1 MNLTPNTQT
10 SRRRRIKDLVRLLTI
25 SLISLPSWFLHGS
38 PLKLDEDVIFFPT
51 SANQNNR
58 GEWEVAVHAWVFELE
73 ENSLSR
79 KLGRETIGEVLECFD
94 VTEDQ
99 TNSDVFRQR
108 LKWFLVDNER
118 NKRLTL
124 SFGKQKKTTP
134 RTSANGHVDFLTTLN
149 NKPDNSWIGY
159 SVETDANDARL
170 FSGESQLVPTTGLS
184 VISDIDDTIKISEV
198 LDKEALIQNIFF
210 RKYKASPG
218 MPAFFKTL
226 SEQGAFFHYVS
237 ASPWQL
243 YPSLQ
248 PFMELHYPRGSY
260 SLRHFRITD
269 SSFIKFFLSS
279 QDYKTETIRNIIQ
292 RYPLHQFI
300 LVGDSGEKDPEVYA
314 RIYAEFPENI
324 QQILIRKVAGSDLSD
339 DRLLNV
345 TNNIPKA
352 KWTLFDRPDE
362 IHLKQGEI
370 EKLSLL

>member
-1 MNLTPNTQT
+1 M
-10 SRRRRIKDLVRLLTI
+10 RLLTF
-25 SLISLPSWFLHGS
+25 SLLSIPSWFLHGS

-51 SANQNNR
+51 SANQNNA
-58 GEWEVAVHAWVFELE
+58 GEWEVAVHAWVFEME
-73 ENSLSR
+73 ENSLTR
-79 KLGRETIGEVLECFD
+79 KLGQETIGEVLECFS
-94 VTEDQ
+94 VTEAQ
-99 TNSDVFRQR
+99 TNSETFRQR

-124 SFGKQKKTTP
+124 SFDKHKETTP
-134 RTSANGHVDFLTTLN
+134 RTSANGHVDFITTLN
-149 NKPDNSWIGY
+149 NNSDNSWISY
-159 SVETDANDARL
+159 SVETGANDTRQ
-170 FSGESQLVPTTGLS
+170 FSGESQLIPTTGLS

-210 RKYKASPG
+210 REYKTSPG
-218 MPAFFKTL
+218 MPDLFKTL

-243 YPSLQ
+243 YPTLK
-248 PFMELHYPRGSY
+248 PFIESHYPKGTY

-279 QDYKTETIRNIIQ
+279 QDYKTETIRNVIQ

-314 RIYAEFPENI
+314 RIYAEFPDNI
-324 QQILIRKVAGSDLSD
+324 QQILIRKVTGSDLSD
-339 DRLLNV
+339 KRIANV
-345 TNNIPKA
+345 TKNIPKE

-362 IHLKQGEI
+362 ILLKSGKV
-370 EKLSLL
+370 EKPLTQ